1 METIPAKTIVTKVKK
16 PAAWFGA
23 DYNMN
28 IYRGCAHHCIYCDSR
43 SDCYRD
49 TSFNTVKVKEN
60 ALQII
65 RDDLRRKVKSGVVAT
80 GAMSD
85 PYNPLEQKLHLTRN
99 SLELINAFDFG
110 VAIDTKSS
118 LVTRDID
125 ILNDIKSHSPV
136 AVKIT
141 ITTSDDDLCKIIE
154 PNVTLSSKRFEALK
168 SLSEAGIFCGVLMM
182 PILPFINDTEENIT
196 EIVCQAKKAG
206 ARFIYPAFG
215 MTLRQGSRDYYYKKL
230 DEHFP
235 GIKEK
240 YMARYRN
247 NYRCT
252 SPKAK
257 NYGGYLW
264 IFVSVM
270 RFSMICEALP
280 VYIRVPMTV
289 SVDYTSSISPASA
302 GGGI

>member
-1 METIPAKTIVTKVKK
+1 VFCGNHT
-16 PAAWFGA
+16 
-23 DYNMN
+23 
-28 IYRGCAHHCIYCDSR
+28 
-43 SDCYRD
+43 
-49 TSFNTVKVKEN
+49 
-60 ALQII
+60 
-65 RDDLRRKVKSGVVAT
+65 
-80 GAMSD
+80 
-85 PYNPLEQKLHLTRN
+85 
-99 SLELINAFDFG
+99 
-110 VAIDTKSS
+110 
-118 LVTRDID
+118 
-125 ILNDIKSHSPV
+125 HSPV

-141 ITTSDDDLCKIIE
+141 ITTSDDDLCKIIK

-196 EIVCQAKKAG
+196 EIVCQAKKTG

-215 MTLRQGSRDYYYKKL
+215 MSLRQGSRDYYYKKL

-257 NYGGYLW
+257 KLW
-264 IFVSVM
+264 GLFVDLCVRHEILYDM
-270 RFSMICEALP
+270 RSITR
-280 VYIRVPMTV
+280 VYKSTYDCIR
-289 SVDYTSSISPASA
+289 
-302 GGGI
+302 